1 MTMSSSESQ
10 TRALRRLITEA
21 IGTHE
26 TVAASLGLN
35 PTDLRCL
42 ELAAS
47 EPEMTPSRL
56 AELSDLTSGA
66 VTGVL
71 DRLER
76 GGFLRRESDPTDRR
90 RLLVRLD
97 PKRWAEL
104 EERYMPIIER
114 AVAAGS
120 AVSPA
125 IAREGDA
132 HLRAL
137 ADALA
142 RDADRLRVATY
153 GGILDDAY
161 QVPIGEVARARLVLH
176 TGAPRLNVGAA
187 AFGQQVRMVAET
199 AATRL
204 ALRAAKPDGEL
215 IRASFVGPPPDV
227 RTSDGTVTMRYR
239 RRMMD
244 TRSREVD
251 AALHPGAAWAVEIEN
266 GITDIDAD
274 LRELALLGLTAS
286 GGVNHFRLR
295 LPRPSGTVRI
305 AIAGGVSQGRMTRP
319 AGVPVLIVAG
329 GGVSRLSFD
338 GQRRESS
345 GAGLRVKSRAYDRAP
360 DRYELEIGGGI
371 SRMTIDEE

>member
-1 MTMSSSESQ
+1 MSTPES
-10 TRALRRLITEA
+10 TPGALRRLITEA
-21 IGTHE
+21 IGTHDV
-26 TVAASLGLN
+26 VAASLGLN

-42 ELAAS
+42 ELASS

-76 GGFLRRESDPTDRR
+76 AGFVRRESDPTDRR
-90 RLLVRLD
+90 RLLLRVD
-97 PKRWAEL
+97 PERWAEL
-104 EERYMPIIER
+104 EAQYAPIIER

-125 IAREGDA
+125 IAREADA
-132 HLRAL
+132 HLSAL

-142 RDADRLRVATY
+142 RESDRLRVATY

-161 QVPIGEVARARLVLH
+161 RVPIGDVARARLTLH
-176 TGAPRLNVGAA
+176 TGAPRLNLGGA

-204 ALRAAKPDGEL
+204 ALRGAEPTGEL

-227 RTSDGTVTMRYR
+227 RTSDGAVTMRYR
-239 RRMMD
+239 RRVVD
-244 TRSREVD
+244 TRSREID
-251 AALHPGAAWAVEIEN
+251 AALNPSAAWAIEIEN
-266 GITDIDAD
+266 GLTDLDAD
-274 LRELALLGLTAS
+274 LTELAFLGLNAH

-295 LPRPSGTVRI
+295 LPRPSGTARI
-305 AIAGGVSQGRMTRP
+305 AIAGGVSEGRLVRP
-319 AGVPVLIVAG
+319 AGVPLLLIAE

-338 GQRRESS
+338 GHERESS
-345 GAGLRVKSRAYDRAP
+345 GTPLRVRSRGYDRAP
-360 DRYELEIGGGI
+360 DRYEVEIDGGI
-371 SRMTIDEE
+371 SDLEITEE